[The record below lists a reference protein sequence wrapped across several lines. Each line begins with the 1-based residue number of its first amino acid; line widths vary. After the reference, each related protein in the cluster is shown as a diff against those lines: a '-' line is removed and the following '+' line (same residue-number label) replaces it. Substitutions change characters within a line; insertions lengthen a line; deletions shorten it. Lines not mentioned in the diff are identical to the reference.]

1 LLSSGDVQAV
11 SYDNLFKNILPNQ
24 QKSERGVGNDYR
36 NSRFSGPRPIDKT
49 FGSRNLKM
57 ATSFTSDGIN
67 QMGVLDGNRKIAST
81 PALANSYPGWT
92 EYKPYEDDLIAFFF
106 YDVVNSKYI
115 PFRATVKGLSE
126 GNTAFW
132 DELRFIGRADQLY
145 SYNGF
150 SRTLGFTFNVVISS
164 VTELLPTWQKVN
176 YIMSAV
182 KPSNYTIGDNQS
194 GVFSRFIVPPMFM
207 VTIGDLYKF
216 QPMVIT
222 SINLNVPDDAAWETL
237 NENNSDEWSYLTN
250 IIKSPSIGKNY
261 AQLPREAEI
270 AITCNLLEKER
281 AVIGGSHF
289 GHAPRKNTFG
299 SIVEGGNLG
308 LTVDNGFEEGG
319 KDYLPQVTTFHKE
332 MVVNNISVAKKE
344 DLDRAITARDEAA
357 FKRINQGNTA

>member
-1 LLSSGDVQAV
+1 
-11 SYDNLFKNILPNQ
+11 
-24 QKSERGVGNDYR
+24 
-36 NSRFSGPRPIDKT
+36 
-49 FGSRNLKM
+49 
-57 ATSFTSDGIN
+57 
-67 QMGVLDGNRKIAST
+67 
-81 PALANSYPGWT
+81 
-92 EYKPYEDDLIAFFF
+92 
-106 YDVVNSKYI
+106 
-115 PFRATVKGLSE
+115 
-126 GNTAFW
+126 
-132 DELRFIGRADQLY
+132 
-145 SYNGF
+145 
-150 SRTLGFTFNVVISS
+150 
-164 VTELLPTWQKVN
+164 
-176 YIMSAV
+176 MSAV